1 MRPLSQS
8 LRIALVSIAVV
19 IYVVTWLYLVLN
31 QPDDSDFTSMAD
43 SASTTIALV
52 GFLVP
57 TIMALIAV
65 IPTLPVRTLAL
76 MPVALVLNI
85 VVGQVVGTMG
95 LPLPLYLDS
104 FGTVLV
110 GVLAGPAAGLATGGL
125 SAMVWGTFNPTIICF
140 AAGYALLG
148 LAAGLVRKLFES
160 SWWKVALAA
169 LVLGFFSA
177 LVSAPVASFIFG
189 GTAGTG
195 TGLLVSFYQGL
206 GASQT
211 TAVFLQSW
219 TSDPLD
225 KLIVFLVVWVVA
237 RSLPERSRRT
247 FAPDDA
253 ERSLDRKAAPD
264 RV

>member
-31 QPDDSDFTSMAD
+31 QPDDSDFTTMAD

-225 KLIVFLVVWVVA
+225 KLIVFLVVWVVV